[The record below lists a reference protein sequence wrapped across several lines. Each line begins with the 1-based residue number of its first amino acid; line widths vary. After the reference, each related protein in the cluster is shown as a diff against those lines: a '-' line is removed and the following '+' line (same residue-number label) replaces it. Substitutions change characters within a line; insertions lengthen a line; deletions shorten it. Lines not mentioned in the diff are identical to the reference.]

1 MNICKP
7 GRALSEYQENWLF
20 FSSIAISVVSFYL
33 LLFLSRRMES
43 VDLIVR
49 DKKWS
54 RLKQD
59 KKWSRLKQ
67 HWPYTTT
74 SAILLRGSTHDI
86 ECIPRHCL
94 KGETKEHGSK
104 RKCIVVQFYR

>member
-54 RLKQD
+54 RLKQ
-59 KKWSRLKQ
+59 

-86 ECIPRHCL
+86 ECIPRYCL